1 MKKLSS
7 KFNKAYSRV
16 AFWYSLTTTLSSVS
30 TMMKQEAALTPDD
43 VKALNAINKALRVSI
58 NAARQRYILHR
69 ESFDSL
75 RKEQANER

>member
-16 AFWYSLTTTLSSVS
+16 AFWHSLTTTLSSVS

-43 VKALNAINKALRVSI
+43 VKALNAINKALRASI
-58 NAARQRYILHR
+58 NAAHQRYTLHR

-75 RKEQANER
+75 RKEQV

>member
-16 AFWYSLTTTLSSVS
+16 AFWHSLTTTLSSVA
-30 TMMKQEAALTPDD
+30 TLTKQEAALTPDD

-58 NAARQRYILHR
+58 NAARQRYTLHR